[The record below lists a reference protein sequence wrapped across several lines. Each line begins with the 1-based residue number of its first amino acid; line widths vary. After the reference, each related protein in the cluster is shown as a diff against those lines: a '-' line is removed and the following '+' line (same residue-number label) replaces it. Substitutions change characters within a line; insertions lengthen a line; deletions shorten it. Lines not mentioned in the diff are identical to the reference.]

1 MKVKFFNFKSLV
13 TYVTIVAFYFATTL
27 SAQAL
32 PLRPISLAQMYSLAS
47 QGNVRALRAAVQRG
61 MNIDATDR
69 YGNTGLCH
77 SIYQNN
83 YTAYNAFHASGAN
96 PRHPC
101 IQNIPPEQYDYFMA
115 SSRAT
120 PITATPRD
128 AYKEFADGEFVFSTT
143 TWVIG
148 GLLLAGGIA
157 ALVLSGDDDDKNHHY
172 FFPQDDTFT
181 PTDDSLGALV
191 GTKTPDNP
199 TTPPYDPVKFDKGV
213 NTEDFT
219 LDNDSQILVDGEQ
232 KNLSEV
238 IDFGNSVLEYT
249 PYLQVAMKAIDG
261 EKVVNGQT
269 PLSGSDVGT
278 TITLKNNTAGLV
290 ALHNADAINNNTL
303 KIIAKNG
310 TIGMIASDNSL
321 AQNVGNID
329 ISFQGT
335 ASTDQVIG
343 MYADTSSSAVN
354 DGTITGNVI
363 SENSAGTLIGME
375 GRLINQVQNPTTT
388 APSLITNNG
397 KITLNVSAAP
407 SQTISTSLVGMG
419 TYLENDFLT
428 GSKLVRRT
436 GNIDMTNNGQ
446 INLNVNLGD
455 SGSYDSSQVNLYDGT
470 GGIIGM
476 RADAHTNAVN
486 NGAINLTIAPESA
499 SSVTNAHAGM
509 LSVHGGSIKNN
520 QSIFVEGGIGGYG
533 MLGIRGSGTNSEF
546 NTLNPTL
553 LNEVGA
559 TITVNSVDGFGMAT
573 RHGGTVTNKG
583 NIIMGEKSTG
593 LQVNAGTGTN
603 EGLIRL
609 NNSGTGMAIRK
620 NTASEEGT
628 VNNSSTASITNSKGA
643 TITIHKA
650 NGASGMFIEDGTAI
664 NNGTINING
673 TASATTTE
681 SSYGIQAE
689 NGKISNT
696 GTINVDVLMSGDAQS
711 YGIYG
716 GNAATVDNSGN
727 IIFAQK
733 GIGTYTTSGTNTNS
747 GSITMNG
754 IGSTGM
760 SSDSGAILNTGTI
773 SLVSGTG
780 IQSNTGQVTNQ
791 GEISITNGTGSIG
804 ISSSSDILNEKDA
817 KIEITGANSTGIL
830 IGENGSATNNGD
842 IILQSNQDSTENY
855 GIKSEGGADAFII
868 NNGNIVLNGYKYAKE
883 KEIGYGMYIATG
895 EAVNNKSISINDMY
909 GYGMSSDSGMLT
921 NNDTI
926 DLSNG
931 GYGIKS
937 NTGSVFNSQG
947 ATITITNT
955 NTQASSYG
963 IAVETGTA
971 QNSGTINVS
980 GNSENTNNST
990 YGIFVN
996 GGNGINLGSINM
1008 YADNA
1013 YGLYDAAGG
1022 DITNNVKLGQIS
1034 EINLFGNKSVGMQTT
1049 SGTAQNFGTINV
1061 GVQDEDGVIH
1071 GGNESTA
1078 MASGEEG
1085 HAYNTGII
1093 NLNGNDSIG
1102 MFTDGGSIQN
1112 TLNGVINVNGSGNTV
1127 FKTSNGG
1134 QAYNYGTIVINTDDY
1149 ELFTTTDEDGG
1160 NFTNEGIITANSSNS
1175 QVITAGDGSTINN
1188 SGNINLNGNNSYVVY
1203 VKGTGSATNSGTI
1216 TIDEGSNN
1224 SYGLYID
1231 DTATGSAI
1239 NNTNANIIVNGENS
1253 SGMYIASATST
1264 EGITN
1269 KGKIT
1274 VSGDGSIG
1282 MGSSANAK
1290 VTNSGTID
1298 MQGGSAAIKASGGTI
1313 TNSSSGN
1320 IITSETSGANGI
1332 AINAGTGSATVT
1344 NDGKITINGSGNG
1357 IIADS
1362 ANITNNG
1369 EISVNT
1375 GAGINLS
1382 KGEVSNK
1389 GVITVSGDG
1398 GSGIVSGGT
1407 ATNNEDGEIYVTGNS
1422 AKGMNITTGGTGTN
1436 NSQISVDGNSAS
1448 GIYVSGGNGSNS
1460 GTISVSGNGATGLYV
1475 SNGTGTNNSQIS
1487 VDGENAFGMKATQG
1501 TATNEATINVNE
1513 ESAAGLFADGG
1524 NVENSSSGVLTLTT
1538 SGSVGILVNRGSG
1551 TNSGTID
1558 LSKQGTIG
1566 LQANGGKATNEASLT
1581 VNGSEAIG
1589 LFANGG
1595 NVENKATITVSN
1607 GGKAAIEV
1615 AAGSG
1620 TNSGTIDVSASDA
1633 SGILVTGGSA
1643 TNSNAINVSG
1653 TVSSGMSVSGGTAIN
1668 SGKISV
1674 TGTNAVGMSSSDSGS
1689 ATNSN
1694 TINVSVSNGIGMFAD
1709 GGNVTNGKDINLNTS
1724 GAEGMVANTG
1734 GNATNNGTITA
1745 TTANT
1750 LAMHANGGKITNGST
1765 GKISGS
1771 TTSQYLMLAENGGSA
1786 NNQGSLSFSG
1796 TGAAMQANA
1805 GSTAQNSG
1813 TITVTGSSGSG
1824 MIANGAVAKATNNGT
1839 IDVQGGS
1846 GYAMFAQNG
1855 GTVTNAKTI
1864 KYAGTN
1870 AAMKAASGSEAIN
1883 NGTIT
1888 VTSGVNAMV
1897 TDGGTL
1903 TNNADGVITLSASG
1917 AKGMV
1922 ANTGG
1927 NATNNGT
1934 ITATTAN
1941 TLAMYANGGKITNGS
1956 TGKISGS
1963 TSSQYLML
1971 AENGGSANNQG
1982 SLSFDG
1988 TGAAMQANAGSTAQN
2003 SGTISVTN
2011 SNGKG
2016 MVASSTGAIA
2026 KVTNLAGGVI
2036 NISGSNGVGMYADGT
2051 GAQAVNLGTINVN
2064 TTSSTAYGMK
2074 AVNGGSVE
2082 NAGTINMTSGAQGI
2096 GIYVGSG
2103 SNFYNNAS
2111 GKIVFAGG
2119 ATQSGTITAD
2129 TSSGDVTICESE
2141 DSCNNKFIYLAQN
2154 AKLVN
2159 SGTMVSASS
2168 FALNE
2173 MGDGEV
2179 VLTSTGKMEAADS
2192 ITGNLY
2198 VTSDSA
2204 MLAQGQ
2210 KDVYVN
2216 ENALAANKIDVAL
2229 MSKSPMWNVSFQ
2241 DSTEE
2246 TNEVTDT
2253 ETSDELDS
2261 TDSSSDTDHNQKQNI
2276 VYNRVG
2282 FDKLVSNASQAAYLE
2297 TNYAIRNSIYDGM
2310 IVASS
2315 QGEFNRAVQEGL
2327 GLDLIPNFAKQNMDI
2342 MRNVNRQINSAVFN
2356 NADEAETRT
2365 TIGYDFF
2372 DREQDGNNGLSGYED
2387 EAHSGY
2393 ALWDRKYNEN
2403 FRYGIGASFTKYDS
2417 DYDNGSERNEIIA
2430 QIMTP
2435 LLFEAGNT
2443 QFLSMPKIGMGWGE
2457 YTRYAQGKEYKADTR
2472 NYYYGINNEVRHDVD
2487 MGIVTLEPVAEFNVL
2502 GFYQNRTKEN
2512 IRIESNNNVSV
2523 EGGLGLYAK
2532 KSFSLTGEDELKI
2545 RLGGTYYHEFNNP
2558 YQAPKAG
2565 VVGLIGSYQM
2575 DSYEAQ
2581 KDRAVLSA
2589 RFDYKRGKFN
2599 FYLEGNSYVED
2610 DDTYSINAGLTYAF

>member
-199 TTPPYDPVKFDKGV
+199 TTSPYDPVKFDKGV

-335 ASTDQVIG
+335 ASVDQVIG

-407 SQTISTSLVGMG
+407 SQTISTALVGMG

-573 RHGGTVTNKG
+573 RHGGTVTNQG

-603 EGLIRL
+603 EGLILL

-716 GNAATVDNSGN
+716 ENAATIDNSGN

-937 NTGSVFNSQG
+937 NTGSVFNSKG

-1078 MASGEEG
+1078 MVSGEGG

-1160 NFTNEGIITANSSNS
+1160 NFTNEGIITANSSSS

-1224 SYGLYID
+1224 SYGLYVD

-1389 GVITVSGDG
+1389 GVITVSGDS

-1422 AKGMNITTGGTGTN
+1422 AKGMNITTSGTGTN

-1460 GTISVSGNGATGLYV
+1460 GTISVSGNGAAGLYV

-1524 NVENSSSGVLTLTT
+1524 NVENSSSGVLKLTT
-1538 SGSVGILVNRGSG
+1538 SGSVGILVNSGSG

-1668 SGKISV
+1668 SGTISV

-1709 GGNVTNGKDINLNTS
+1709 GGNVTNGKNINLNTS

-1786 NNQGSLSFSG
+1786 NNQGSLSFNG

-1824 MIANGAVAKATNNGT
+1824 MIANGAVAQATNNGT

-1846 GYAMFAQNG
+1846 GYAMLAQNG
-1855 GTVTNAKTI
+1855 GSVTNSKTI
-1864 KYAGTN
+1864 TYAGTN
-1870 AAMKAASGSEAIN
+1870 
-1883 NGTIT
+1883 
-1888 VTSGVNAMV
+1888 
-1897 TDGGTL
+1897 
-1903 TNNADGVITLSASG
+1903 
-1917 AKGMV
+1917 
-1922 ANTGG
+1922 
-1927 NATNNGT
+1927 
-1934 ITATTAN
+1934 
-1941 TLAMYANGGKITNGS
+1941 
-1956 TGKISGS
+1956 
-1963 TSSQYLML
+1963 
-1971 AENGGSANNQG
+1971 
-1982 SLSFDG
+1982 
-1988 TGAAMQANAGSTAQN
+1988 AAMQANAGSTAQN
-2003 SGTISVTN
+2003 SETINVTS

-2016 MVASSTGAIA
+2016 MVASSTGATA
-2026 KVTNLAGGVI
+2026 KVTNLADGVI
-2036 NISGSNGVGMYADGT
+2036 NISGSNGVGMYADGV
-2051 GAQAVNLGTINVN
+2051 GAQAVNLGTININ

-2229 MSKSPMWNVSFQ
+2229 MSKSPMWDVSFQ
-2241 DSTEE
+2241 NSTEE

-2261 TDSSSDTDHNQKQNI
+2261 ADSSSDTDHNQKQNI

-2315 QGEFNRAVQEGL
+2315 QEEFNRAVQEGL